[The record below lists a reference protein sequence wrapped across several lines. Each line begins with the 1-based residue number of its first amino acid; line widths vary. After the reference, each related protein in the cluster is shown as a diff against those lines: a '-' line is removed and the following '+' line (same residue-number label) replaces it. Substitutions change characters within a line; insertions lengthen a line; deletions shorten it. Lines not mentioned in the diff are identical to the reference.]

1 MRSLLLL
8 IQAIKKFLLK
18 DIWTISHIE
27 LSPIRSFVFKQIKIF
42 LITFRGFMENKVVL
56 RASALTYYTL
66 LSVVPFVAMVF
77 GVAKGFGL
85 DKKLYVILANKLSGQ
100 KQVFDWI
107 YALAN
112 SMLRRTK
119 GEVIAGIGLIVL
131 MWSVMRVLNNIE
143 ISFNEIWQIKKGR
156 SFFRKFSDYFA
167 IMFIAPI
174 FVILSSTVTVYI
186 TTQIASIVQHI
197 QLLGYFAPLIR
208 IFINLIPYC
217 LIWILFS
224 FIYIVIPNTV
234 VKFWPAVI
242 SGIIT
247 GTIFQITQWIYVK
260 FQISVSS
267 YNAIYGSFAALPLF
281 MLWVQVAWLI
291 VLFGAEMS
299 YASQNYEKYEFEN
312 EVDQIS
318 IGYRRALSILV
329 TCFVIKKFANSENAP
344 GLDEMSIKLQMPSR
358 IVREITNELVD
369 AGILSQVARFDSRDV
384 LYQPAIDINM
394 LTIKSVIDK
403 LENTGITSLDIAN
416 VPELNKITIKLDGL
430 RHVLNS
436 SEYNIL
442 IKDL

>member
-1 MRSLLLL
+1 M
-8 IQAIKKFLLK
+8 IQGFKRFLFE
-18 DIWTISHIE
+18 DIWIISHNG
-27 LSPIRSFVFKQIKIF
+27 LSPIKSFIFKQLKIF
-42 LITFRGFMENKVVL
+42 IITFRGFMENKVVL

-107 YALAN
+107 YSFAN

-119 GEVIAGIGLIVL
+119 GDVIAGIGLIIL
-131 MWSVMRVLNNIE
+131 LWSVMRVLNNIE

-167 IMFIAPI
+167 IMLIAPV
-174 FVILSSTVTVYI
+174 FVILSSSVTVYI
-186 TTQIASIVQHI
+186 STQITSIVQHI

-208 IFINLIPYC
+208 IFINLIPYV

-242 SGIIT
+242 SGIMT
-247 GTIFQITQWIYVK
+247 GTIFQITQWVYVK

-299 YASQNYEKYEFEN
+299 FATQNYEKYEFEN

-318 IGYRRALSILV
+318 LGYRRALSILV
-329 TCFVIKKFANSENAP
+329 TCFVVKKFANSENAP
-344 GLDEMSIKLQMPSR
+344 GLDEISIQLQMPSR

-369 AGILSQVARFDSRDV
+369 AGVLSQVSRFDSRED
-384 LYQPAIDINM
+384 LFQPAMDINL
-394 LTIKSVIDK
+394 LTLKKVIDK
-403 LENTGITSLDIAN
+403 IDNLGIKILAIAN
-416 VPELNKITIKLDGL
+416 VPELAIINSKLD
-430 RHVLNS
+430 RFKNILNS
-436 SEYNIL
+436 SEHNIL
-442 IKDL
+442 IKDI